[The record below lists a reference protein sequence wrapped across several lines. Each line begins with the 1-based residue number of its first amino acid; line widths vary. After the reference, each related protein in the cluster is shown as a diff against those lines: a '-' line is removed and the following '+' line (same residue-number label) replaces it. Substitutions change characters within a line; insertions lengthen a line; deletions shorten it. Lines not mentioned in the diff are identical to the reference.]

1 MRRSNL
7 IRWLALPLLSTAL
20 TAHAIPPPPPPPPQ
34 LGEAQMTV
42 TVRLIEASHGRVSK
56 ATPLCEVG
64 GAVPVFAGDGY
75 PAQFHER
82 EIWGCTMRWK
92 GQRLPVSVQG
102 AAAVAHGSVTFA
114 TASVSVVPPDAAP
127 LCPGM
132 CGLQPLA
139 DSRGKVKVSGTPRSL
154 TFGLTPNTESLLNAR
169 PTVWLEADVTITRPI
184 RERRR

>member
-7 IRWLALPLLSTAL
+7 TRWLALPLLSCAL

-42 TVRLIEASHGRVSK
+42 TVRLVQASHGRVSK
-56 ATPLCEVG
+56 VARLCEVSG
-64 GAVPVFAGDGY
+64 PVPVFAGDGY
-75 PAQFHER
+75 PAEFHER

-92 GQRLPVSVQG
+92 GQRLEVSVRG
-102 AAAVAHGSVTFA
+102 AAAVARGPVTFA
-114 TASVSVVPPDAAP
+114 TASVSVVPSDAAP

-139 DSRGKVKVSGTPRSL
+139 DSSGKIKVSGTPRSL
-154 TFGLTPNTESLLNAR
+154 TFGLTPNAVSLLNAR
-169 PTVWLEADVTITRPI
+169 PTVWFEADVTVTRTIPEHS
-184 RERRR
+184 R

>member
-42 TVRLIEASHGRVSK
+42 TVRLMEATHGRVSK
-56 ATPLCEVG
+56 ATPLCEVS

-102 AAAVAHGSVTFA
+102 AAAVARGSVTFA

-139 DSRGKVKVSGTPRSL
+139 DSSGKVKVSGTPRSL